1 MTSARLVMGTRSVTP
16 GRSTEG
22 LVRGRIGKTLD
33 SAFEGDLPMVN
44 LGFHGPDVRKLGA
57 YIKTNAKMEEWI
69 WVKAD

>member
-22 LVRGRIGKTLD
+22 LVRGTIGKTLG
-33 SAFEGDLPMVN
+33 SAFEGDLPMLN
-44 LGFHGPDVRKLGA
+44 LGFRGPDVRKLRV
-57 YIKTNAKMEEWI
+57 YTDEYKTGEWI

>member
-22 LVRGRIGKTLD
+22 LVRGRIGKTLG

-44 LGFHGPDVRKLGA
+44 LGFHGPDARQLGV
-57 YIKTNAKMEEWI
+57 YIETNTEVEEWI
-69 WVKAD
+69 RVKAD